1 MKKLT
6 RRELMKRSAT
16 AAASVALPTIVASSA
31 LGKDGAVAPSDRI
44 VLGAIGIGGRGGYVL
59 SWMMHEPYVQFAAIC
74 DIRRT
79 RREHVRN
86 LAERKFGKGTCA
98 MYRDLREFLA
108 ERTDVDAVL
117 IATGD
122 RWHALAS
129 VLAMRAGK
137 DVYCE
142 KPGTMTIGQ
151 GQALAETA
159 RRYGRVFQTGTQRRS
174 QANFTAATQLA
185 RTGRLGKLHTVRA
198 HLSSWHPVPKFNWLP
213 GQPEPPRDE
222 VDWDLWLGPTPW
234 RPYNAS
240 YVRGGWRGY
249 YDFHTGDIGE
259 WGSHTVCQCQMA
271 LDADD
276 TSGIEYEYPD
286 NKTGEGMVVHYASG
300 VKMILQR
307 KGWRGS
313 CGVRFEG
320 TEGWASV
327 ADGYEKPDVSSP
339 SLLHEC
345 RRLVKDYEAQTQRP
359 MNHVRDLFNCV
370 KTRRLTVAN
379 AEVAHRSMTTCHA
392 ANICLYLKRSLK
404 WDPEK
409 EAFIGDPEAN
419 RFRSRAMRQPWQI

>member
-6 RRELMKRSAT
+6 RREKMKRSAT
-16 AAASVALPTIVASSA
+16 AAASVALPAIVPATA

-74 DIRRT
+74 DIRKT
-79 RREHVRN
+79 RREYVTN
-86 LAERKFGKGTCA
+86 MAERKYGRGTCA
-98 MYRDLREFLA
+98 RYRDLREFLA

-129 VLAMRAGK
+129 TLAMKAGK

-142 KPGTMTIGQ
+142 KPGTMTIAEGR
-151 GQALAETA
+151 ALADTE

-174 QANFTAATQLA
+174 QANFAAATQLA
-185 RTGRLGKLHTVRA
+185 RTGLLGKVHTVRA

-213 GQPEPPRDE
+213 AQPEPPKDE

-259 WGSHTVCQCQMA
+259 WGSHTICQCQMA

-286 NKTGEGMVVHYASG
+286 NRTGEGLVIHYASG

-307 KGWRGS
+307 GGWRGGQA
-313 CGVRFEG
+313 GVGR
-320 TEGWASV
+320 
-327 ADGYEKPDVSSP
+327 
-339 SLLHEC
+339 
-345 RRLVKDYEAQTQRP
+345 
-359 MNHVRDLFNCV
+359 
-370 KTRRLTVAN
+370 
-379 AEVAHRSMTTCHA
+379 
-392 ANICLYLKRSLK
+392 
-404 WDPEK
+404 
-409 EAFIGDPEAN
+409 
-419 RFRSRAMRQPWQI
+419 